1 MGYSI
6 DSIYTNNYTLFK
18 LGNKEGI
25 SRDYF
30 LTADTS
36 DVYLDED
43 IHKRYLNSRADYYL
57 NTFNICSNKVN
68 KFNNDK
74 TIYRA
79 KNTLQMRRQTNLD
92 VSSSLHNDST
102 QKIIQNQVRV
112 PGSLYTMNLSSLTS
126 GNSTK
131 NKKPWNNGSDRY
143 YDYNLSK
150 EKEKGVD
157 IKHNSYDRY
166 LNRKK
171 SNNLKTEQLVEPPI
185 KALYGN
191 KIRKFGLITN
201 ANCKLSC

>member
-18 LGNKEGI
+18 LGNNEGI

-30 LTADTS
+30 LTADSS
-36 DVYLDED
+36 DVYLGED
-43 IHKRYLNSRADYYL
+43 VNKRYLNSRADYYL
-57 NTFNICSNKVN
+57 NTFNTCSNTVN

-79 KNTLQMRRQTNLD
+79 KNTLQMRRKTNLD
-92 VSSSLHNDST
+92 VSSSLDNDST

-112 PGSLYTMNLSSLTS
+112 PGSLYTMNLASLTS

-131 NKKPWNNGSDRY
+131 NKKPWNNASDRY

-150 EKEKGVD
+150 NKEKGVD

-185 KALYGN
+185 KPLYGN

>member
-18 LGNKEGI
+18 LGNNEGI

-30 LTADTS
+30 LTADSS
-36 DVYLDED
+36 DVYLGED
-43 IHKRYLNSRADYYL
+43 VNKRYLNSRADYYL
-57 NTFNICSNKVN
+57 NTFNTCSNTVN

-79 KNTLQMRRQTNLD
+79 KNTLQMRRKTNLD
-92 VSSSLHNDST
+92 VSSSLDNDST

-112 PGSLYTMNLSSLTS
+112 PGSLYTMNLASLTS

-131 NKKPWNNGSDRY
+131 NKKPWNNASDRY

-185 KALYGN
+185 KPLYGN